1 MEWEL
6 KKPITDLNVLRSRV
20 IKTEIVLNDYL
31 LDGSRNALAGI
42 SDFDKM
48 FERLEE
54 VHNGSRS
61 YIMDGDVTMTNNNT
75 GCLSLDD
82 AKVFW
87 KNFVIQF
94 LNDINEHIS
103 NISKVEKDFS
113 EYPLWVKQNCNFV
126 VNNLYVYITEYLKKD
141 PDLNDVIM

>member
-1 MEWEL
+1 
-6 KKPITDLNVLRSRV
+6 
-20 IKTEIVLNDYL
+20 
-31 LDGSRNALAGI
+31 
-42 SDFDKM
+42 
-48 FERLEE
+48 
-54 VHNGSRS
+54 
-61 YIMDGDVTMTNNNT
+61 MDGDVTMTNNNT